1 MRRRLRPSRT
11 TSRIDNGHSFNLDHE
26 RPPRQVSIQN
36 GGGNVGIFSKLKE
49 RSRLTIP
56 IVDAHH
62 HLWDL
67 KAGRYPSKQDQYD
80 ENFFLGDY
88 RKICRDYLP
97 TDYADDLVGFD
108 IIGSV
113 HIQAGRAQHEQVAET
128 EWLETM
134 HAEYGLPSTVVGH
147 VTFIQPDCAEV
158 LEGHARSPLMR
169 GIRSRPVTSPG
180 PNASVA
186 GAPGTMQDD
195 HWRRNFALLEKHG
208 MSWDM
213 RIPYWHLEEGAEV
226 ARSFPGIPMVVN
238 HTGLPLDR
246 SEDGLA
252 IWRRGLEALAN
263 CPNVVIKL
271 SELGLP
277 HGKWDISSNVRVVR
291 EAASI
296 FGADRIIFASNLPV
310 ASLSTNFGGIV
321 DVMVPALAEESKETL
336 EKFFFRNAIRFYRI
350 PFEAAGSNPS

>member
-1 MRRRLRPSRT
+1 MD
-11 TSRIDNGHSFNLDHE
+11 IEEGDGI
-26 RPPRQVSIQN
+26 VSI
-36 GGGNVGIFSKLKE
+36 FATLKD
-49 RSRLTIP
+49 RSRLDLP

-67 KAGRYPSKQDQYD
+67 KAGKYPSKQDQYD
-80 ENFFLGDY
+80 PNFFLGDY
-88 RKICRDYLP
+88 RKFCRDYMP
-97 TDYADDLVGFD
+97 ADYAGDLAGFD
-108 IIGSV
+108 VVASV
-113 HIQAGRAQHEQVAET
+113 HIQGGRAPHEQVAET

-134 HAEYGLPSTVVGH
+134 NRQYGLPSVVVGH
-147 VTFIQPDCAEV
+147 VTFTQPDCAAV

-169 GIRSRPVTSPG
+169 GIRSRPVTSSG

-213 RIPYWHLEEGAEV
+213 RIPWWHLEEGAEV

-238 HTGLPLDR
+238 HSGLPLDR
-246 SEDGLA
+246 SEEGLA
-252 IWRRGLEALAN
+252 IWRRGLAALAD

-277 HGKWDISSNVRVVR
+277 HGKWDIPSNVRVVR
-291 EAASI
+291 EAVAI
-296 FGADRIIFASNLPV
+296 FGPDRILFASNLPV
-310 ASLSTNFGGIV
+310 ATLSTNFRGIV
-321 DVMVPALAEESKETL
+321 DVMLEALAGEAPETL
-336 EKFFFRNAIRFYRI
+336 GKFFAGNAIRFYRI
-350 PFEAAGSNPS
+350 PSEDPQG

>member
-1 MRRRLRPSRT
+1 MKGRKVTLFDDLTASR
-11 TSRIDNGHSFNLDHE
+11 DFAM
-26 RPPRQVSIQN
+26 
-36 GGGNVGIFSKLKE
+36 
-49 RSRLTIP
+49 P

-67 KAGRYPSKQDQYD
+67 GAGRYPSKQDQYD
-80 ENFFLGDY
+80 KNFFLGDY
-88 RKICRDYLP
+88 RKICVDYMP
-97 TDYADDLVGFD
+97 KDYVGDLEGFRV
-108 IIGSV
+108 IGSV
-113 HIQAGRAQHEQVAET
+113 HIQGGRAADEHVAET

-134 HAEYGLPSTVVGH
+134 HRQFGVPSVVVGH
-147 VTFIQPDCAEV
+147 VSFVQANCAEV
-158 LEGHARSPLMR
+158 LEGHARSALMR
-169 GIRSRPVTSPG
+169 GIRSRPTTSPG
-180 PNASVA
+180 PKASVA

-246 SEDGLA
+246 SEEGLA
-252 IWRRGLEALAN
+252 IWRKGLAALAD
-263 CPNVVIKL
+263 CPNVMIKI

-277 HGKWDISSNVRVVR
+277 HGKWDVPSNIRVAR

-296 FGADRIIFASNLPV
+296 FGPDRIIFASNLPV
-310 ASLSTNFGGIV
+310 AGLSTTFGGIV
-321 DVMVPALAEESKETL
+321 EVMRAALAKETPETL
-336 EKFFFRNAIRFYRI
+336 ARFFAANAIRFYRI
-350 PFEAAGSNPS
+350 PIQVP

>member
-1 MRRRLRPSRT
+1 M
-11 TSRIDNGHSFNLDHE
+11 NLYDTLAATGDF
-26 RPPRQVSIQN
+26 PQ
-36 GGGNVGIFSKLKE
+36 
-49 RSRLTIP
+49 P

-67 KAGRYPSKQDQYD
+67 GAGHYPFLQERYEKD
-80 ENFFLGDY
+80 FFLGDY

-97 TDYADDLVGFD
+97 RDYVDAVKGYRV
-108 IIGSV
+108 IGSV
-113 HIQAGRAQHEQVAET
+113 HMQAGRAMDEQVAET

-134 HAEYGLPSTVVGH
+134 HRQFSLPSVAVGH
-147 VTFIQPDCAEV
+147 VSFIQPDCAAI

-169 GIRSRPVTSPG
+169 GIRSRPTTSPG
-180 PNASVA
+180 PQVSVA

-195 HWRRNFALLEKHG
+195 NWRRNFALLEKHG

-238 HTGLPLDR
+238 HAGLPLDR
-246 SEDGLA
+246 SEEGLA
-252 IWRRGLEALAN
+252 IWRKGLAALAD

-277 HGKWDISSNVRVVR
+277 HGKWDIPSNVRVVR
-291 EAASI
+291 EAAAI
-296 FGADRIIFASNLPV
+296 FGPDRIIFASNLPV
-310 ASLSTNFGGIV
+310 ASLSTTFGGIV
-321 DVMVPALAEESKETL
+321 DVMREALARETPETL
-336 EKFFFRNAIRFYRI
+336 DKFFAHNAIRFYRI
-350 PFEAAGSNPS
+350 PIQMP